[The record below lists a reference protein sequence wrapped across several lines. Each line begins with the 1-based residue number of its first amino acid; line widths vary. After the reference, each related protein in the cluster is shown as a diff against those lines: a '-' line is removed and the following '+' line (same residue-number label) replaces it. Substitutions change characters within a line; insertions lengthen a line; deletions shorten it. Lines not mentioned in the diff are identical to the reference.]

1 MSPLTLPLA
10 IPTMSLSKP
19 GLHSLDHKLRSASS
33 HGYLG
38 IELFIDDL
46 MHFSSLPPFNK
57 QEKPLHAAAE
67 YTSTL
72 AQSLGLTILCLQPF
86 GFYEGL
92 IDREQT
98 ERLLS
103 EKLEVWF
110 ELCEILKT
118 DLIQI
123 PANFLPYHP
132 ETKKP
137 QTTGDMGVIVS
148 DLQRIADIGAAR
160 GFRFVYEALCWSNH
174 IDTWE
179 ASFEIVK
186 RVNRPNFG
194 LCLDSF
200 NIAGRIYADP
210 AAESGKTPNAEE
222 AVSKS
227 MQKLRDVVASGEL
240 DISKIF
246 YIQLVDGERLSSPL
260 DSKHPFYVAGQP
272 TRMNW
277 SRNAR
282 LFPCEEERG
291 GYLPVLEIARTFI
304 EIGYTGWVS
313 LELFSR
319 SCNDVRYE
327 TVDEHAER
335 GVRGWGRLVRALG
348 VDVEMPVPRGAE
360 NGNGGGS
367 EKRRLEEVQAV
378 PVPVPVQHRL

>member
-1 MSPLTLPLA
+1 MAPLHLPLA

-19 GLHSLDHKLRSASS
+19 GLHTLDHKLRSAAS
-33 HGYLG
+33 HGYTG

-46 MHFSSLPPFNK
+46 THFASLAPFNQK
-57 QEKPLHAAAE
+57 AKPLHAAAE

-72 AQSLGLTILCLQPF
+72 AQSLNLTILCLQPF

-92 IDREQT
+92 IDRTQT

-103 EKLEVWF
+103 EKLELWF
-110 ELCEILKT
+110 ELCTLLKT

-123 PANFLPYHP
+123 PANFLPKNP
-132 ETKKP
+132 ETNTP
-137 QTTGDMGVIVS
+137 QTTGDMEIIVS
-148 DLQRIADIGAAR
+148 DLQRIADIGLHR

-174 IDTWE
+174 VDTWE
-179 ASFEIVK
+179 SSFEVVK
-186 RVNRPNFG
+186 RVDRPNFG

-210 AAESGKTPNAEE
+210 ASPTGKTANAEK
-222 AVSKS
+222 AVTES
-227 MQKLRDVVASGEL
+227 MARLRALASSGEL
-240 DISKIF
+240 DIKKIF

-260 DSKHPFYVAGQP
+260 DSKHPFYVQGQP
-272 TRMNW
+272 ARMNW

-291 GYLPVLEIARTFI
+291 GYLPVVEIARTFLD
-304 EIGYTGWVS
+304 IGFRGWVS

-319 SCNDVRYE
+319 TCNDSRYE

-335 GVRGWGRLVRALG
+335 GVRSWERLVEALG
-348 VDVEMPVPRGAE
+348 VDVELPIAK
-360 NGNGGGS
+360 GGDGS
-367 EKRRLEEVQAV
+367 GGRTRVVEEVQGLS
-378 PVPVPVQHRL
+378 VPVQHRL

>member
-1 MSPLTLPLA
+1 MPPLHLPLA

-33 HGYLG
+33 HGYTG

-46 MHFSSLPPFNK
+46 THFATLAPFNK
-57 QEKPLHAAAE
+57 TEKPLHAAAE
-67 YTSTL
+67 YTSSL

-92 IDREQT
+92 VNREQT
-98 ERLLS
+98 EKLLS
-103 EKLEVWF
+103 EKLE
-110 ELCEILKT
+110 T

-123 PANFLPYHP
+123 PANFLPHHP
-132 ETKKP
+132 DTKKP
-137 QTTGDMGVIVS
+137 QTTSDMRIIVS
-148 DLQRIADIGAAR
+148 DLQRIADIGSPR

-179 ASFEIVK
+179 ASYEVVK
-186 RVNRPNFG
+186 RVNRSNFG

-210 AAESGKTPNAEE
+210 ASLSGKTSNAEE
-222 AVSKS
+222 AVTQS
-227 MQKLRDVVASGEL
+227 MARLREVVSSGEL
-240 DISKIF
+240 DINKIF

-260 DSKHPFYVAGQP
+260 DEKHPFYVEGQP

-319 SCNDVRYE
+319 SCNDARFE

-335 GVRGWGRLVRALG
+335 GIRGWGRLVRALG
-348 VDVEMPVPRGAE
+348 VDVELPRPVAGGVE
-360 NGNGGGS
+360 GNGNGVLEGGR
-367 EKRRLEEVQAV
+367 EVEEVQSLPA
-378 PVPVPVQHRL
+378 VQHRL